1 MVYRM
6 MIYVDGACRRNGSD
20 NAIGAAAAVHKSRH
34 GTRPHCWARRLEA
47 YESPTNQQAELIAV
61 ILGLEM
67 ALDKHQ
73 QLRSNPVLDITIHSD
88 SRYAG
93 NEVANRG
100 LIEAASDL
108 DDKLQDLGDVT
119 YTWIPRSR
127 NTDADRHCN
136 EVLDDMEKAKDYQ

>member
-88 SRYAG
+88 SRYAVDCM
-93 NEVANRG
+93 NIWVEKW
-100 LIEAASDL
+100 IQKKL
-108 DDKLQDLGDVT
+108 DQ
-119 YTWIPRSR
+119 
-127 NTDADRHCN
+127 C
-136 EVLDDMEKAKDYQ
+136 